1 MIKKYKVDKLLW
13 QYKEIREEKEIK
25 KKEWVT
31 DDTQEFRF

>member
-13 QYKEIREEKEIK
+13 QYKEIREEKEK